1 MRRTRKWFSIACAG
15 LMVSATLIV
24 AGPTAPAH
32 AADPVRII
40 FDTDVED
47 DVDDAGAVATLH
59 ALADNGEAQILAMMV
74 NTNSQWGAPALDAMN
89 TWYGRPSVPIGTL
102 KPTTDGTSSRYTR
115 QIAQEFPND
124 LRTGHNAPDATTLYR
139 QVLAAQ
145 PDGSVV
151 IVSVGFLTNLANL
164 LASGAD
170 GASPLGGRELVA
182 RKVRLLSAMAGAF
195 PSGSEFNLNQ
205 RPSAAAAALNNWP
218 GRAVFSGYE
227 IGDSIYTGG
236 ALTQTP
242 ATNPIRRSYE
252 LYQGAGNNRSSWDQ
266 TSVYYAVRGTAG
278 LFGHAGG
285 TGSISV
291 DAGNGSNY
299 WNTSVDKDQ
308 NYLTMV
314 VPDGTVARAIDALM
328 LQPPRNGNPPP
339 GFVLGVNLNGPAVTV
354 DGASWRSYSAA
365 LGQGLSVD
373 PGANLATNTVAP
385 KPDPPVGVG
394 SMLSSEL
401 WRTGNIGINQSLP
414 NGGYQV
420 YIWVM
425 EDFQAGFRSFHVNLE
440 GTTATTVSTG
450 TVGSWHRY
458 GPLPVTVSDGTLD
471 LDLIRI
477 FGDTL
482 IQGFAVYSDS
492 TAAST
497 FRVNLNGSSTTID
510 GRPWHSHGDALHAG
524 MTVGPA
530 NYAVNAVGPNPAAPA
545 GVTAMLSTELWRTG
559 DLNLSVPV
567 PNGAYDVYLWVMED
581 YRAGYRSFD
590 VRLESAYATTVST
603 GAVGTWQRYG
613 PLPVTVSDGRASI
626 DLIQLYGDTLIQ
638 GLAVVPRGQPA

>member
-1 MRRTRKWFSIACAG
+1 MRRTRKWFSTACAA

-24 AGPTAPAH
+24 AGPPTPAH

-47 DVDDAGAVATLH
+47 DVDDAGAVAALH

-89 TWYGRPSVPIGTL
+89 TWYGRPGVPIGTL

-124 LRTGHNAPDATTLYR
+124 LRTGHSAPDATALYR

-170 GASPLGGRELVA
+170 GASPLSGRDLVA

-205 RPSAAAAALNNWP
+205 RPAAAAAALNNWP
-218 GRAVFSGYE
+218 VRAVFSGYE

-285 TGSISV
+285 IGSISV

-308 NYLTMV
+308 NYLTTV
-314 VPDGTVARAIDALM
+314 VSDSTIASSIEALM
-328 LQPPRNGNPPP
+328 LQPPRTGNPPP

-354 DGASWRSYSAA
+354 DGAPWRSYSAA

-373 PGANLATNTVAP
+373 AGANLATNAVTPNPAAP
-385 KPDPPVGVG
+385 AGVG
-394 SMLSSEL
+394 PMLSSEL
-401 WRTGNIGINQSLP
+401 WRTGNIGINQTLP
-414 NGGYQV
+414 NGGYQAYV
-420 YIWVM
+420 WVM
-425 EDFQAGFRSFHVNLE
+425 EDFQAGYRSFHVNLE
-440 GTTATTVSTG
+440 GATATTVSTG
-450 TVGSWHRY
+450 AVGSWQRY

-482 IQGFAVYSDS
+482 IQGFAVYSGS
-492 TAAST
+492 TVANT

-510 GRPWHSHGDALHAG
+510 GKPWHSHGDALTAG

-530 NYAVNAVGPNPAAPA
+530 NYATNAVSPNPAAPA
-545 GVTAMLSTELWRTG
+545 GVPAMLGTELWRTG

-603 GAVGTWQRYG
+603 GAVGSWQRYG
-613 PLPVTVSDGRASI
+613 PLPVTVPDGRANI
-626 DLIQLYGDTLIQ
+626 DLIKLYGDTLIQ
-638 GLAVVPRGQPA
+638 GLSVVPRGQPA